1 MYNSNKP
8 CEKIRK
14 WTWLSECSSLWSG
27 AVRNHKW
34 SCLSWCIDPL
44 NSILLTLERHN
55 NNMWFNEGEKCNN
68 SDRKFHDFLF
78 FLSDIPFVFIGNNLP
93 VIYDLNKDKYNKEWG
108 RFNYFSCFFCNTLTG
123 FRFHSIVR

>member
-1 MYNSNKP
+1 MNVENDLNKLNV
-8 CEKIRK
+8 EDKTSESTFWINVSTMTTIRK

-55 NNMWFNEGEKCNN
+55 NNMWFSFDHMLANETCHK
-68 SDRKFHDFLF
+68 
-78 FLSDIPFVFIGNNLP
+78 
-93 VIYDLNKDKYNKEWG
+93 
-108 RFNYFSCFFCNTLTG
+108 
-123 FRFHSIVR
+123 